1 MYRDLLNLLWRTI
14 QSWNAPT
21 AHDRHTLLCHD
32 RQTIPATTGAGGDL
46 LWRNSKHSASPTP
59 IPTLFLSGVYLCCCC
74 FSSLSFTASS
84 FTTLHPTVFTFTH
97 STPFYLPYPLPALLW
112 IEGLLV
118 VFIPGRPYME
128 RIWSCRLK
136 HNAAWLHPAAQPII
150 QTTTTH

>member
-1 MYRDLLNLLWRTI
+1 MYRDLLNLLSAYYTI
-14 QSWNAPT
+14 LECTDSSWQT
-21 AHDRHTLLCHD
+21 HITL
-32 RQTIPATTGAGGDL
+32 QTIPTTTGAGGDL
-46 LWRNSKHSASPTP
+46 LRRNSKHSASPTP
-59 IPTLFLSGVYLCCCC
+59 IPSLFLPSAYLCCCC

-118 VFIPGRPYME
+118 VFIPSRPYME

-136 HNAAWLHPAAQPII
+136 HNAAWLQPAAQPII